1 MPAGGKRPGAGR
13 PKGSR
18 ALTLL
23 APTGERM
30 AFYEAARQ
38 YDQKA
43 LQVIASILMDAKQPA
58 SLRLAAA
65 NDLLDRGYG
74 RPPVSIDATTQKLSL
89 QKIISF
95 FARTNRW
102 LSRVPLPLRI
112 LRSVGSRLGLDG
124 HAESAGQPRRAYRRK
139 RSLFGSQ
146 DQTMARDT
154 V

>member
-38 YDQKA
+38 YDQEA
-43 LQVIASILMDAKQPA
+43 LRVIVSVFMDDKQPA

-65 NDLLDRGYG
+65 NDLLDRAYG
-74 RPPVSIDATTQKLSL
+74 KSPQAVVS
-89 QKIISF
+89 
-95 FARTNRW
+95 TNNPRREILEIRW
-102 LSRVPLPLRI
+102 LAPDPNDTSKRI
-112 LRSVGSRLGLDG
+112 PPEPD
-124 HAESAGQPRRAYRRK
+124 
-139 RSLFGSQ
+139 
-146 DQTMARDT
+146 
-154 V
+154 